1 MPGHVKLGA
10 GGGEDPDPTPFL
22 VVSMEMKREAMA
34 KPYDSKKSV
43 WCPDGAGGF
52 SEAMLENDD
61 GKKATVMVGHEV
73 ILQFKNFFTIIN
85 LFRKKLSSL
94 KKLGKLIPQSLKS
107 VRIWLT

>member
-10 GGGEDPDPTPFL
+10 GGGEDPDPSPYL
-22 VVSMEMKREAMA
+22 MVSLEMKREAQA

-52 SEAMLENDD
+52 SEAMLESDD

-73 ILQFKNFFTIIN
+73 MLINREIHERFKTIKFIEKGVQI
-85 LFRKKLSSL
+85 RGDWTSKPSK
-94 KKLGKLIPQSLKS
+94 
-107 VRIWLT
+107 V

>member
-10 GGGEDPDPTPFL
+10 GGGEDPDPAPYL

-52 SEAMLENDD
+52 AEAMLESDD
-61 GKKATVMVGHEV
+61 GKKVNVVIGHEV
-73 ILQFKNFFTIIN
+73 MNRDSHSLR
-85 LFRKKLSSL
+85 FRL
-94 KKLGKLIPQSLKS
+94 
-107 VRIWLT
+107 